1 MAETENER
9 ADRLRLAGST
19 HAARRDDIK
28 LIMQQIQAY
37 AVDGMKAPGFAAAA
51 GVAAALGFYSAN
63 YARLS
68 QNPENLL
75 IFNAILSW
83 LFISLFFTVIAPG
96 LAYFSQLSYGKSWSQ
111 ERYDFNHPF
120 VHDTPKLILFE
131 RIGNVFRWMT
141 VAVVCGSIACIGR
154 AGYLFL
160 GLVK

>member
-1 MAETENER
+1 MDETENQRTE
-9 ADRLRLAGST
+9 RLRLAEAT
-19 HAARRDDIK
+19 HVARRDDIK
-28 LIMQQIQAY
+28 PIMQQIQAF

-68 QNPENLL
+68 QNPDNLL

-83 LFISLFFTVIAPG
+83 LFASLLFTVIAPG
-96 LAYFSQLSYGKSWSQ
+96 LAYFSQISYAESWSH
-111 ERYDFNHPF
+111 ERYDNDHPF
-120 VHDTPKLILFE
+120 VHDTPKSIRFE
-131 RIGNVFRWMT
+131 RIGNVVRWMT

-160 GLVK
+160 SLVK